1 MRVRILGC
9 GGSGGVP
16 LIGNDWGACDPANPK
31 NRRQRASI
39 LVEEQ
44 GTTLLV
50 DASPDLRAQLLAAD
64 IGRLDGVLF
73 THAHA
78 DHVHGIDDLRP
89 INRRMR
95 AWIPIYAD
103 SETLTAIETRFGYVF
118 EKTPEEYGFFKPC
131 LTPNLIKGPFKLG
144 NIDVLPFEQDHG
156 FGRSS
161 LGFRF
166 GPIAYS
172 TDVTELSETA
182 FEALRGVRLWIVDC
196 LRDQAHPT
204 HAHLARTLSWI
215 ERVQPERAVLT
226 HMNQEMDY
234 EALAKRLPDG
244 VEPAYDGLRLEV
256 LS

>member
-50 DASPDLRAQLLAAD
+50 DTSPDLRAQLLAAD
-64 IGRLDGVLF
+64 IGQLDGVLF

-103 SETLTAIETRFGYVF
+103 SETLAAIEARFGYVF

-226 HMNQEMDY
+226 HMNQDMDY